1 MRLELEQEESR
12 ELLSLI
18 VDRIIEEAKLSNKD
32 RAALKRWR
40 SERMKPGSDGMR
52 ELTGKINADLERALR
67 TKEKSAVQKPDW
79 R

>member
-18 VDRIIEEAKLSNKD
+18 VERIIEEAKLSNKD

-52 ELTGKINADLERALR
+52 ELTSKINADLERALR